1 MSARSCEPQPHANV
15 NLTSCVCAWAACVSA
30 ALADAEATKKSLILE
45 NDGLRRCV
53 VGGALLPQGT
63 DSRCGPRTL
72 TVLYAAPS
80 ASDCTPRSKLRGAV
94 HHAQGS
100 PKAPRPMAMER
111 TPLKSSSAAGNGAC
125 ASQHGCLRALGVS

>member
-1 MSARSCEPQPHANV
+1 VSARLCEPQPHANV
-15 NLTSCVCAWAACVSA
+15 NLTCVCVWAACVSA

-53 VGGALLPQGT
+53 VGGALLV

>member
-1 MSARSCEPQPHANV
+1 MSARLCEPQPHANV
-15 NLTSCVCAWAACVSA
+15 NLTCVCVWAACVSA

-53 VGGALLPQGT
+53 VGGALLV